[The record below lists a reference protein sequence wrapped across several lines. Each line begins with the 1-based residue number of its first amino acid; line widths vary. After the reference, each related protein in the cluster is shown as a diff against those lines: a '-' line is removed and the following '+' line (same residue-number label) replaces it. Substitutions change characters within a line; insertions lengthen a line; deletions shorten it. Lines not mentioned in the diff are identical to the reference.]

1 MSQEGGGKHQ
11 PASSVAVVACYG
23 MSSSGLVAGPPLSLV
38 VREKF
43 RSYVTPFPYDVGTE
57 GGEDAAIPEMR
68 EDAVFSPDGAT
79 FVGVEGTGQRVV
91 VRNAVTGKEV
101 VSFGGAE
108 DADLPLKFNF
118 VTYSPKGSFVLAW
131 ARTVVGSSLP
141 NLVVCDAVTGEK
153 VTAFH
158 QKNFN
163 RDFWPSVQWS
173 DDETVAARSVT
184 NTIHFFDGK
193 DLGAGMK
200 SKLHVEGV
208 TGFALSKGAAPYTVA
223 CFAAGKSGGPGRI
236 SLFQSPDAGGE
247 MLLKRS
253 TFRADAVDFKWAAT
267 GLACLALVSTN
278 SDSSGKS
285 YYGESEAYF
294 LDVAAREDKRI
305 ELPQEGPTYDVA
317 WSPSGK
323 EFIVIYGFMPARAT
337 MFNDK
342 CEPVFDF
349 GTGSRNTIIF
359 SPHGKFV
366 VLAGFGSLPGSV
378 QFWDKNK
385 MKLVGTANLAATTDY
400 SWSPCSRYFLA
411 ATTFPRLRVD
421 NMLRVVRFDGQ
432 LIFEH
437 KMVDTLL
444 LQARFRPALR
454 SAYLDPKQTMGD
466 MIGGPPIDADA
477 KPALTPGILGGLA
490 APKKAGG
497 AYRPPGARGTS
508 AAFSLHREVEA
519 GKVDKTS
526 FMAKG
531 NGANDSGAVRRAGGY
546 KKPIPGLDVDD
557 DGGATPSKAALK
569 RKKKKEKERQAA
581 DSGPAAKA
589 AAESSASAA
598 DGAPVPIEE
607 LATVEALSKRIKG
620 IKKKLRQIDGLK
632 VTLSEG
638 GESAMNVD
646 QLEKLKSEPAL
657 LEQLKAAE
665 SKVQALSVS

>member
-1 MSQEGGGKHQ
+1 MAGSKMSE
-11 PASSVAVVACYG
+11 
-23 MSSSGLVAGPPLSLV
+23 SGPVAGPPLSLV

-43 RSYVTPFPYDVGTE
+43 RSFVAPFPYEVGAE
-57 GGEDAAIPEMR
+57 GGDDSLIPDMR
-68 EDAVFSPDGAT
+68 EDAVFSPDGST
-79 FVGVEGTGQRVV
+79 FVGVEGTAQRVV
-91 VRNAVTGKEV
+91 VRNSFTGKEV
-101 VSFGGAE
+101 VSFGGA
-108 DADLPLKFNF
+108 DDTSLPLKFNF
-118 VTYSPKGSFVLAW
+118 VAYSPKGSFVLAW
-131 ARTVVGSSLP
+131 ARAVAGSLQP
-141 NLVVCDAVTGEK
+141 NLVVCSAVSGEK
-153 VTAFH
+153 VAAFH

-173 DDETVAARSVT
+173 DDELVAARSVT
-184 NTIHFFDGK
+184 NTIHFFDGT

-223 CFAAGKSGGPGRI
+223 CFAAGKSGAPGRI
-236 SLFQSPDAGGE
+236 SLHQCPDAGGDL
-247 MLLKRS
+247 LLKRS
-253 TFRADAVDFKWAAT
+253 TFRADAVDFKWSAT
-267 GLACLALVSTN
+267 GMSCLALVSTN

-294 LDVAAREDKRI
+294 LDVTTREDRRI

-366 VLAGFGSLPGSV
+366 ALAGFGSLAGSV

-421 NMLRVVRFDGQ
+421 NMFRVVRFDGQ

-454 SAYLDPKQTMGD
+454 SAYLDPKQTMAY
-466 MIGGPPIDADA
+466 MIGGPPIDADT
-477 KPALTPGILGGLA
+477 KPALTPGILGGMS
-490 APKKAGG
+490 APNKAQG

-526 FMAKG
+526 FMSKG
-531 NGANDSGAVRRAGGY
+531 SGANDSGAVRRPDGY
-546 KKPIPGLDVDD
+546 KKSIPGLDVDD
-557 DGGATPSKAALK
+557 QHGDAAPSKAALK
-569 RKKKKEKERQAA
+569 RKKKKEKERL
-581 DSGPAAKA
+581 
-589 AAESSASAA
+589 AAEVGHAGNATTNSTRGT
-598 DGAPVPIEE
+598 DVAPVAITE
-607 LATVEALSKRIKG
+607 LTTVEALSKRIKG

-632 VTLSEG
+632 VALAEG
-638 GESAMNVD
+638 GESSMNID
-646 QLEKLKSEPAL
+646 QLEKLKSEHAL

-665 SKVQALSVS
+665 DKVQSLSAS

>member
-1 MSQEGGGKHQ
+1 MSG
-11 PASSVAVVACYG
+11 
-23 MSSSGLVAGPPLSLV
+23 SGPVAGPPLSLV

-43 RSYVTPFPYDVGTE
+43 RSYVTPFPYEVGTE
-57 GGEDAAIPEMR
+57 GGDDFAIPEMR
-68 EDAVFSPDGAT
+68 EDAVFSPDGST
-79 FVGVEGTGQRVV
+79 FVGVEGTEQRVV
-91 VRNAVTGKEV
+91 VRNAITGKEV
-101 VSFGGAE
+101 VSFGGA
-108 DADLPLKFNF
+108 DDPSTPLKFNF
-118 VTYSPKGSFVLAW
+118 VTYSPQGSFILAW
-131 ARTVVGSSLP
+131 ARAVAGSSQP
-141 NLVVCDAVTGEK
+141 NLVVCKSATGEK
-153 VTAFH
+153 VAAFH

-184 NTIHFFDGK
+184 NTIHFFDGT

-223 CFAAGKSGGPGRI
+223 CFAAGKSGAPGRI
-236 SLFQSPDAGGE
+236 SLHQCPDAGGE
-247 MLLKRS
+247 LLLKRS
-253 TFRADAVDFKWAAT
+253 TFRADAVDLKWSAT
-267 GLACLALVSTN
+267 GLACLALASTS

-294 LDVAAREDKRI
+294 LNATTREDTRI

-317 WSPSGK
+317 WSPTGK

-337 MFNDK
+337 MFNDN
-342 CEPVFDF
+342 CDPVFDF

-366 VLAGFGSLPGSV
+366 ALAGFGSLAGSV

-385 MKLVGTANLAATTDY
+385 MKLVGTTNLAATTDY

-454 SAYLDPKQTMGD
+454 SAYLDPKQTMGN
-466 MIGGPPIDADA
+466 MIGGPPIDADS
-477 KPALTPGILGGLA
+477 KPALTPGILGGVT
-490 APKKAGG
+490 APKTAGG
-497 AYRPPGARGTS
+497 AYRPPGARGTT

-531 NGANDSGAVRRAGGY
+531 SGANDSGAVRRAGGY
-546 KKPIPGLDVDD
+546 KKSIPGLDEDTQEAD
-557 DGGATPSKAALK
+557 AALSKAALK
-569 RKKKKEKERQAA
+569 RKKKKEKERLAA
-581 DSGPAAKA
+581 EGGPAVKA
-589 AAESSASAA
+589 TAESSGGA
-598 DGAPVPIEE
+598 DAAPVPIEE
-607 LATVEALSKRIKG
+607 LTTVEALSKRIKG
-620 IKKKLRQIDGLK
+620 IKKKLRQIDALK

-638 GESAMNVD
+638 GESKMNVD

-657 LEQLKAAE
+657 LEQLDAAE
-665 SKVQALSVS
+665 SKVLTLSAS